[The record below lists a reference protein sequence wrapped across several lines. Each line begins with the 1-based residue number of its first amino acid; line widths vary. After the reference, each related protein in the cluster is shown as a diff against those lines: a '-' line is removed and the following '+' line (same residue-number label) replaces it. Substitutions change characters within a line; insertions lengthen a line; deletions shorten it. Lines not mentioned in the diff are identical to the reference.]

1 MAHDNDNID
10 NVDDNDNNDDDDNT
24 RDVQRY
30 ILQILFSSQCLF
42 LILCPTMFL
51 NDIFRGY
58 LK

>member
-30 ILQILFSSQCLF
+30 PPNSF
-42 LILCPTMFL
+42 
-51 NDIFRGY
+51 
-58 LK
+58 